1 MYWESKVQEGPK
13 RGLKEVY
20 KRGLKE
26 APLYKIKI

>member
-1 MYWESKVQEGPK
+1 MSWESKAQEGSK
-13 RGLKEVY
+13 RGLKKVY